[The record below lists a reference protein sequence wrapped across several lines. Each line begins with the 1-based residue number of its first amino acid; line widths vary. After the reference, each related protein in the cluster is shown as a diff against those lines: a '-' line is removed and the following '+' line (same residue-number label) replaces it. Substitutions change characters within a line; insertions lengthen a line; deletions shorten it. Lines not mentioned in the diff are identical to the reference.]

1 MASPHRKTKRPKD
14 EAELKSELWVL
25 SVAVNDLHRQIVAT
39 LEGTFLANEYQ
50 HNEKDT
56 IADLIYL
63 AQELTRKADEKAEE
77 LYITARDYKQLLVQS
92 SSEIYTNSSKLL
104 N

>member
-1 MASPHRKTKRPKD
+1 MGTQRG
-14 EAELKSELWVL
+14 WF
-25 SVAVNDLHRQIVAT
+25 NDLHRQIVCT

-77 LYITARDYKQLLVQS
+77 LYITARDYNIIGAVFSRNLH
-92 SSEIYTNSSKLL
+92 NSSKLL